1 MTSIED
7 LDKQKTR
14 NKLFPQSLAQDL
26 YDYLTTHRVGK
37 EQSVLDLVQK
47 KLGRGIIETNIDLM
61 EVLGH
66 LEEITSAAGEYT
78 LDFSKYD
85 DQFVGLPYAIPFV
98 FKRSK

>member
-1 MTSIED
+1 MQNTY
-7 LDKQKTR
+7 T
-14 NKLFPQSLAQDL
+14 PQTFAQDL

-47 KLGRGIIETNIDLM
+47 KLGRDILETNIELM

-78 LDFSKYD
+78 LDFS
-85 DQFVGLPYAIPFV
+85 
-98 FKRSK
+98 